1 MQSSTETLTTTDG
14 VDLFLHVW
22 TPDGAPRG
30 IVQIVHGLA
39 EHGGRYAR
47 FAEALTGAGWAV
59 IADDHRGHGQT
70 ARTAADIGHFAD
82 DDGWNKAVAD
92 VEAIAAHARAKWP
105 GLKIVRFGHSMGSS
119 LTLHALSRYPGSVSA
134 AVLSGPTGVV
144 GPLRKIGLVVAR
156 LERLRLGKRGR
167 SRLLH
172 AMSFGDF
179 NKAFE
184 PARTAFDWLSRDEA
198 EVDKYIHDPK
208 CGFVVTTQHWVDHLV
223 GLGEMV
229 DLDNLAL
236 IPKKLPVR
244 IIAGSKDPVSKAGKQ
259 LSALW
264 GGMRQVGMSDVTER
278 IWVEARHELL
288 NDVVRDDVTA
298 DVLGWLEQH
307 FPR

>member
-1 MQSSTETLTTTDG
+1 MQSSTETLQTADG
-14 VDLFLHVW
+14 VQLFLHLW
-22 TPDGAPRG
+22 APDAPPRG

-47 FAEALTGAGWAV
+47 FAEALTAAGWAV

-70 ARTAADIGHFAD
+70 AQAAAEVGHFAD
-82 DDGWNKAVAD
+82 EDGWNKAVAD
-92 VEAIAAHARAKWP
+92 VEAVGNLARARWP
-105 GLKIVRFGHSMGSS
+105 GCKLVRFGHSMGSS
-119 LTLHALSRYPGSVSA
+119 LTLHALSRFPGSVDA
-134 AVLSGPTGVV
+134 AILSGPTGVI
-144 GPLRKIGLVVAR
+144 GPLRKVGLVVTR

-167 SRLLH
+167 SRVLH

-184 PARTAFDWLSRDEA
+184 PARTKFDWLSRDEV

-208 CGFVVTTQHWVDHLV
+208 CGFVVTTQHWADHLV

-229 DLDNLAL
+229 DPANLAR
-236 IPKKLPVR
+236 IPKRLPVR
-244 IIAGSKDPVSKAGKQ
+244 IIGGSHDPVSKGARQ
-259 LSALW
+259 LPALW
-264 GGMRQVGMSDVTER
+264 NRMRTAGMTDVTER
-278 IWVEARHELL
+278 IWVDGRHELL

-298 DVLGWLEQH
+298 DVLAWLDAH